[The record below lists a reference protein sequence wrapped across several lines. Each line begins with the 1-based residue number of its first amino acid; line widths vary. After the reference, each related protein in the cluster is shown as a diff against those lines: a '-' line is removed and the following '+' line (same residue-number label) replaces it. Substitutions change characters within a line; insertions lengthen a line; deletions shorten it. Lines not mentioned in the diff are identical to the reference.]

1 MKIFFRYLFLMF
13 IFNLLISCDKT
24 KIWREDYDHED
35 ALTSSTKIVIE
46 SDIPFYYQYKDTIVL
61 NKDSVVVKKEIFT
74 ILSKEKLENF
84 GNLFVNSE
92 RTGYCCCPTTSYTI
106 SFYYHRNNFELYEV
120 DTIEFKDKVRIFESS
135 YQYSYLIEK
144 KKWKEFLR
152 SL

>member
-1 MKIFFRYLFLMF
+1 MF